1 MSHRCPITGLILSV
15 ALATATYGA
24 VDNPRADDPVAKING
39 RVFTRSELFDKGA
52 STLLQQRYDNY
63 RIEREELGRVID
75 NELLELEAHHR
86 DITVAQLIEQE
97 INSKV
102 KDPTEEELRVFYEG
116 AQTDQTYESV
126 RAQLIA
132 RVRQTRTKKFREI
145 FLDSLRRQ
153 AKIQIL
159 LSPPFVPVTLDD
171 APVRGPKNAPVAFV
185 EFADFECP
193 FCRQMQ
199 PQIEKLLKEYNG
211 KVALYFKDF
220 PLPIHPHAEKAAEA
234 ARCAAEQGAFW
245 DYHDVLF
252 REGSNLEVSQLKEF
266 ARALGKD
273 TARFNTCLDA
283 GGEASAIEK
292 DLAQGR
298 RLGIAGTP
306 GFFIN
311 GHFLSGVVS
320 YETLREVVEQQLNQ
334 AR

>member
-1 MSHRCPITGLILSV
+1 MSHRWIAALILGIS
-15 ALATATYGA
+15 LATVTFGA
-24 VDNPRADDPVAKING
+24 VDNPKADDAVAKINC
-39 RVFTRSELFDKGA
+39 RIVTRSELFDKGA

-132 RVRQTRTKKFREI
+132 RVRQTRTKKYREI

-159 LSPPFVPVTLDD
+159 LSPPFVQVALDD

-199 PQIEKLLKEYNG
+199 PAIEKLLKDYNG

-245 DYHDVLF
+245 DYHDALF

-266 ARALGKD
+266 ARALGQD

-283 GGEASAIEK
+283 GQKVLVIEK

-298 RLGIAGTP
+298 RLGISGTP

-311 GHFLSGVVS
+311 GRFLSGVVS

>member
-1 MSHRCPITGLILSV
+1 MSHRWIAALILGISLTTV
-15 ALATATYGA
+15 AYGA
-24 VDNPRADDPVAKING
+24 GDNPKADDAVAKING
-39 RVFTRSELFDKGA
+39 RIVTRSELFDKGG

-75 NELLELEAHHR
+75 GELLELEAHHR
-86 DITVAQLIEQE
+86 GITLAQLIEQE

-116 AQTDQTYESV
+116 AQTDQTYDSV

-132 RVRQTRTKKFREI
+132 RVRQTRTRKLREI

-159 LSPPFVPVTLDD
+159 LLPPFVQVALED
-171 APVRGPKNAPVAFV
+171 APARGPKNAPVAFV

-199 PQIEKLLKEYNG
+199 PEIEKLLKEYNG

-252 REGSNLEVSQLKEF
+252 REGSSLEVSQLKEF
-266 ARALGKD
+266 ARALGQD
-273 TARFNTCLDA
+273 TARFNACLD
-283 GGEASAIEK
+283 GGGKIPVIEK

-334 AR
+334 GR